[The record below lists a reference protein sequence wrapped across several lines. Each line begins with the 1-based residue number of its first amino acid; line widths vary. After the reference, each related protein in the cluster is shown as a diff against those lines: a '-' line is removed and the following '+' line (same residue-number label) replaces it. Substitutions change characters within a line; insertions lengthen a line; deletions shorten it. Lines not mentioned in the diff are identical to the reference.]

1 MIRTYILKNIDKRR
15 EGVFILLREK
25 KVYFLFTII
34 IRTYIFYGF
43 IIINDTP
50 KNIIYYDTRHT
61 LLLFKKNQNFHII
74 RKGSSYDYEKFFKYI
89 WIHAQTKTAHKINE
103 FSFFKK
109 FITYLFHQ
117 LLLYCNIF
125 IAISYGNSLY
135 NFHQFI
141 IFDWIKI
148 QCNNVN

>member
-1 MIRTYILKNIDKRR
+1 MLIPYHIYIYVFVIITTHENIN
-15 EGVFILLREK
+15 L
-25 KVYFLFTII
+25 
-34 IRTYIFYGF
+34 
-43 IIINDTP
+43 
-50 KNIIYYDTRHT
+50 YYYTRHT
-61 LLLFKKNQNFHII
+61 FYFFLKIKKNKIFI
-74 RKGSSYDYEKFFKYI
+74 RKGSSYDYENFFKYKDTRTNKNST
-89 WIHAQTKTAHKINE
+89 QNNE

-135 NFHQFI
+135 NFNQFI

-148 QCNNVN
+148 QCNNIN